1 MDNLEQ
7 LQNDQQSLK
16 EPELTIHDYWLII
29 NRSKLWIIFSVLGM
43 LALTVYY
50 NYSVTPRYTASAT
63 LLIKKESDA
72 ATLFNFGGSISQSKI
87 ANQIQ
92 LLKSRQVATK
102 TVKALWESKHRNN
115 LVRN

>member
-1 MDNLEQ
+1 
-7 LQNDQQSLK
+7 
-16 EPELTIHDYWLII
+16 
-29 NRSKLWIIFSVLGM
+29 M

-72 ATLFNFGGSISQSKI
+72 ATLFNFGGRISQSKI

-92 LLKSRQVATK
+92 LLKSRQGSTY
-102 TVKALWESKHRNN
+102 TVKNLWESKHRNYLAVFGTN
-115 LVRN
+115 KFLPRGQRPRRLFREIISLGFYNPETDKPASYN